1 MLLVED
7 DEVNSLIMK
16 QMLEDSP
23 MLRSLELRVD
33 AIPTVEAML
42 ELYAQ
47 SDTAVSKGTEG
58 GGTQLQ
64 KDWVY
69 SVMVSENES

>member
-1 MLLVED
+1 
-7 DEVNSLIMK
+7 
-16 QMLEDSP
+16 

-69 SVMVSENES
+69 SVVVSENES